1 LRSGSPI
8 RLELTRRV
16 DGEGWSLAKGTTL
29 IGQLRGNQRD
39 RAFVAVTGYIDPS
52 RDRFVAVAGEVL
64 GDDGASGVRGRFHKL
79 SSSWSRAFARVG
91 SAAVNV
97 AGAIAGGRISSQPV
111 IITDIGSRTVS
122 PFSYEIDS
130 ALLREARGFVEV
142 PAGTAAF
149 VMVTTLPGT
158 VRAVDA
164 EPEHL
169 TDYSLDTVTADA
181 NQPGALSQEELA
193 LLLTSRDTNRIREAL
208 PRMSPQMRQLAE
220 AFLNADS
227 RRRESQE

>member
-1 LRSGSPI
+1 M
-8 RLELTRRV
+8 T
-16 DGEGWSLAKGTTL
+16 
-29 IGQLRGNQRD
+29 
-39 RAFVAVTGYIDPS
+39 
-52 RDRFVAVAGEVL
+52 
-64 GDDGASGVRGRFHKL
+64 
-79 SSSWSRAFARVG
+79 VG
-91 SAAVNV
+91 
-97 AGAIAGGRISSQPV
+97 GAIAGGRISGQPV

-130 ALLREARGFVEV
+130 ALLQESRGFVEV

-169 TDYSLDTVTADA
+169 TNYSPDIVTAGA

-193 LLLTSRDTNRIREAL
+193 LLLTSRDTKRIREAL

-220 AFLNADS
+220 LMLADAE
-227 RRRESQE
+227 RRSESQE